1 MFVGLEEYMAMK
13 NSGVSL
19 KPISTE
25 IGRAV
30 RKLKGAR
37 SKASPAAKKIL
48 RLKIHKLKK
57 LNKSLYVLC
66 KYGRKV
72 MDALPVVSK
81 FPRRPLRSKR

>member
-1 MFVGLEEYMAMK
+1 MFVGLEEYMARK

-37 SKASPAAKKIL
+37 SKASRADKKIL
-48 RLKIHKLKK
+48 SLKMHKLKK
-57 LNKSLYVLC
+57 LNKLVYLLC
-66 KYGRKV
+66 RTGRYF
-72 MDALPVVSK
+72 MDALPVATK
-81 FPRRPLRSKR
+81 PPRRPLRSRR

>member
-1 MFVGLEEYMAMK
+1 MFVGLEEYMAKK

-37 SKASPAAKKIL
+37 SKASRADKKIL
-48 RLKIHKLKK
+48 SLKMHKLKK
-57 LNKSLYVLC
+57 LNESLYVLC
-66 KYGRKV
+66 RFGRKF
-72 MDALPVVSK
+72 MDALPVASRL
-81 FPRRPLRSKR
+81 PRRPIRSKR